1 MISPSESQRDAERTA
16 QRVPKR
22 IAEQRERIERQR
34 ALIVQLEA
42 DGHTGA
48 ILLQARDLL
57 KTMLEMLEQI
67 LTEQRNA
74 EARSRQVEPLD
85 EKSLDDV
92 SRDCPL

>member
-1 MISPSESQRDAERTA
+1 MISPSESQRAAERTA
-16 QRVPKR
+16 RRVPEH

-34 ALIVQLEA
+34 ALIAQLEA

-57 KTMLEMLEQI
+57 KTMLEMLEQM
-67 LTEQRNA
+67 LTERRNA
-74 EARSRQVEPLD
+74 EARAGQVEPLD
-85 EKSLDDV
+85 EKSLDNV